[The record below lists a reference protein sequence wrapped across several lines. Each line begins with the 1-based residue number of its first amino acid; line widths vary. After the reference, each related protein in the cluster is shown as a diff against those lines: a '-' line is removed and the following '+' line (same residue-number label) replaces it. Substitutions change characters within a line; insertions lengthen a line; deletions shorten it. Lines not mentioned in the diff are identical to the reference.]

1 MLRWLVRL
9 LIIGLIA
16 VAAAFVIS
24 RLIGQEEDF
33 DEFEDLEAGLEFQET
48 PVEIEVPATEGEGQ
62 TSVGAAGSAAT
73 VSTAAQA
80 EQPHTITSPIGPEF
94 ISGEPAAETPG
105 PRLTDVSGIGPAYE
119 ARLNSAGI
127 YTLQDLAS
135 ADPNT
140 VAAQV
145 DISVER
151 AMDWVNQ
158 AAQMV
163 AGQPEGQDRSGEQ
176 GQ

>member
-1 MLRWLVRL
+1 
-9 LIIGLIA
+9 

-48 PVEIEVPATEGEGQ
+48 PVEIEVPAAEGEGQ
-62 TSVGAAGSAAT
+62 TNVGATGSAAT
-73 VSTAAQA
+73 VAAVSTGAQA

-94 ISGEPAAETPG
+94 ISGEPAAEAPG

-140 VAAQV
+140 VAEQV

-163 AGQPEGQDRSGEQ
+163 AGQPEGQPEGQDRSGGQ